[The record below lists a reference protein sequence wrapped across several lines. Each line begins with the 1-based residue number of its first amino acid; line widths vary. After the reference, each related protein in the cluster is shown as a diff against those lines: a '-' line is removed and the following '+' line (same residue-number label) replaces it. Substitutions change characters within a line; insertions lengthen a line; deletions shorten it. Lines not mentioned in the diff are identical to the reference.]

1 MYILPAIDLKN
12 GEVVRLVEGNYDN
25 KTTYFKDPL
34 EVLDFFIESGSSYLH
49 IVDLDGASD
58 GDTLNFKT
66 IEKIIKRC
74 SLFVE
79 VGGGIRTEDT
89 IKKYLDIGVKRTI
102 LGTAAVENINFT
114 EEMINKY
121 KEHIAVSIDSRERM
135 IAVKGW
141 KEINKQDSV
150 EFCIKL
156 NNIGI
161 DTIIYTDISK
171 DGKLS
176 GTNLEIYKELREKLS
191 CNIIA
196 SGGITYE
203 EEIIKLRDMN
213 VNGAIVGKAI
223 YENKMDLK
231 KIIEI
236 GKLTK

>member
-12 GEVVRLVEGNYDN
+12 GEVVRLVEGDYDN

-49 IVDLDGASD
+49 V
-58 GDTLNFKT
+58 NFKT
-66 IEKIIKRC
+66 IEKIIKKC
-74 SLFVE
+74 DLFVE
-79 VGGGIRTEDT
+79 VGGGIRNEET

-102 LGTAAVENINFT
+102 LGTAAVENIDFT
-114 EEMINKY
+114 NNMINKY
-121 KEHIAVSIDSRERM
+121 KEHIAVSIDSRDRM

-141 KEINKQDSV
+141 KEIKKEDSV

-156 NNIGI
+156 DSMGI

-176 GTNLEIYKELREKLS
+176 GTNLDIYKELREKIS

-196 SGGITYE
+196 SGGVTFE
-203 EEIIKLRDMN
+203 EEIIKLRDMKI
-213 VNGAIVGKAI
+213 NGAIVGKAI
-223 YENKMDLK
+223 YEGKMDLK
-231 KIIEI
+231 RIIEI
-236 GKLTK
+236 AKQ